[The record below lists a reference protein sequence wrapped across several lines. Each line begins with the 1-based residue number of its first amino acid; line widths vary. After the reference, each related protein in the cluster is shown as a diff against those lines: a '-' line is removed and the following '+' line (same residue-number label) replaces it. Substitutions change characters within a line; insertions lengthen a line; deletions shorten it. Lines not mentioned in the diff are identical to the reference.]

1 MFRFFSAALASIT
14 KSILF
19 PGPVSVPYSVVTDI
33 RNYPLFLDGCESV
46 EVLAS
51 APSEESDKKDSRDGL
66 ELVTAKINVGF
77 GGHAYEMTTRNL
89 NRHLESVSMV
99 MLSGPF
105 ESFKGE
111 WLFTSYGAQGCQID
125 IDISYAVSGILGKA
139 IKLVQGKI
147 VDKTV
152 SSFTKR
158 FDWALSIKQGSEKFH
173 L

>member
-1 MFRFFSAALASIT
+1 MSIT

-33 RNYPLFLDGCESV
+33 CNYPLFLDGCERV

-51 APSEESDKKDSRDGL
+51 APIEESDEKDSRDGS
-66 ELVTAKINVGF
+66 ELVTAKITVGF
-77 GGHAYEMTTRNL
+77 GGNAYEMTTRNQ

-105 ESFKGE
+105 ESFQGE
-111 WLFTSYGAQGCQID
+111 WSFTSYGSQGCQID

-139 IKLVQGKI
+139 IKLLQGKI
-147 VDKTV
+147 VDNTV
-152 SSFTKR
+152 TSFTKR
-158 FDWALSIKQGSEKFH
+158 FDWALSRN
-173 L
+173 

>member
-33 RNYPLFLDGCESV
+33 CNYPLFLDGCEKV

-51 APSEESDKKDSRDGL
+51 APTEKNDDKDSRDGT
-66 ELVTAKINVGF
+66 ELVTAKITVGF
-77 GGHAYEMTTRNL
+77 GGHTYEMTTRNQ

-99 MLSGPF
+99 MISGPF

-111 WLFTSYGAQGCQID
+111 WSFSSYGAQGCQID
-125 IDISYAVSGILGKA
+125 IDISYVVSGLLGKA

-158 FDWALSIKQGSEKFH
+158 FDWALSRK
-173 L
+173 

>member
-1 MFRFFSAALASIT
+1 LCRFSSSALVLIT

-19 PGPVSVPYSVVTDI
+19 AGPVSVPYSVVTDI
-33 RNYPLFLDGCESV
+33 CNYPLFLDGCERV

-51 APSEESDKKDSRDGL
+51 APIDKGDKKESRDGS
-66 ELVTAKINVGF
+66 ELVTAKITVGF
-77 GGHAYEMTTRNL
+77 GGHTYEMTTRNQ
-89 NRHLESVSMV
+89 NQHLESVSML

-139 IKLVQGKI
+139 IKLVQGRI
-147 VDKTV
+147 IDKTF

-158 FDWALSIKQGSEKFH
+158 FYWALSKK
-173 L
+173 

>member
-1 MFRFFSAALASIT
+1 M
-14 KSILF
+14 
-19 PGPVSVPYSVVTDI
+19 
-33 RNYPLFLDGCESV
+33 

-51 APSEESDKKDSRDGL
+51 APTEKSDKKDSRDGT
-66 ELVTAKINVGF
+66 ELVTAKITVGF
-77 GGHAYEMTTRNL
+77 GGHTYEMTTRNQ

-99 MLSGPF
+99 MISGPF

-111 WLFTSYGAQGCQID
+111 WSFSSYGAQGCQID
-125 IDISYAVSGILGKA
+125 IDISYVVSGLLGKA

-158 FDWALSIKQGSEKFH
+158 FDWALSRK
-173 L
+173 

>member
-1 MFRFFSAALASIT
+1 MASIK

-33 RNYPLFLDGCESV
+33 CNYPLFLNGCKRV

-51 APSEESDKKDSRDGL
+51 APIEKSDKKDGRDGS
-66 ELVTAKINVGF
+66 ELVTAKITVGF
-77 GGHAYEMTTRNL
+77 GGHTYEMTTKNQ

-99 MLSGPF
+99 MLCGPF

-111 WLFTSYGAQGCQID
+111 WSFTSYGAQGCRID
-125 IDISYAVSGILGKA
+125 IDINYAVSGILGKA

-147 VDKTV
+147 LDKTV

-158 FDWALSIKQGSEKFH
+158 FDWALSRR
-173 L
+173 

>member
-33 RNYPLFLDGCESV
+33 GNYPLFLDGCEKV

-51 APSEESDKKDSRDGL
+51 APIEERDKKDIRDWS
-66 ELVTAKINVGF
+66 ESVTAKITVGF
-77 GGHAYEMTTRNL
+77 GGHTYEMTTKNH

-111 WLFTSYGAQGCQID
+111 WSFTSYGAQGCQID
-125 IDISYAVSGILGKA
+125 IDISYVASGL
-139 IKLVQGKI
+139 L
-147 VDKTV
+147 
-152 SSFTKR
+152 
-158 FDWALSIKQGSEKFH
+158 LSLIH
-173 L
+173 I

>member
-33 RNYPLFLDGCESV
+33 GNYPLFLDGCEKV

-51 APSEESDKKDSRDGL
+51 APIEESYKKDSRDAS
-66 ELVTAKINVGF
+66 ESVTARITVGF
-77 GGHAYEMTTRNL
+77 GGHTYEMTTRNH

-111 WLFTSYGAQGCQID
+111 WSFTSYGAQGCQID
-125 IDISYAVSGILGKA
+125 IDISYAVSGLLGKA
-139 IKLVQGKI
+139 MKLVQDKI
-147 VDKTV
+147 ADKTV

-158 FDWALSIKQGSEKFH
+158 FDWALSRK
-173 L
+173 

>member
-1 MFRFFSAALASIT
+1 MARIT

-19 PGPVSVPYSVVTDI
+19 PGPVSVPYGVVADI
-33 RNYPLFLDGCESV
+33 GNYPLFLDGCERV
-46 EVLAS
+46 VVLGS
-51 APSEESDKKDSRDGL
+51 APIDQSDKKESQDGS
-66 ELVTAKINVGF
+66 ELVTAKITVGF
-77 GGHAYEMTTRNL
+77 GGHAYEMTTKNQNL
-89 NRHLESVSMV
+89 HLESISMV

-105 ESFKGE
+105 ESFQGE

-139 IKLVQGKI
+139 LKLVQGKI

-158 FDWALSIKQGSEKFH
+158 FDWALSRK
-173 L
+173 